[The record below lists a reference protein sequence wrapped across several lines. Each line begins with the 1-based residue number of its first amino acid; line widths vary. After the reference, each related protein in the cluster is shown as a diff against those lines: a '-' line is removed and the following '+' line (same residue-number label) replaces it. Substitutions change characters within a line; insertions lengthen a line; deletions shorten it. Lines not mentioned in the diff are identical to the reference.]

1 MENYKAVI
9 RSKENGSTKSLLK
22 QGMVPGIIYGKGT
35 DSTKISF
42 EIRSL
47 QKLMQAGGFYTKII
61 ELNIEGK
68 SRKSLA

>member
-35 DSTKISF
+35 DSNPLSDNTGCSQNF
-42 EIRSL
+42 
-47 QKLMQAGGFYTKII
+47 Q
-61 ELNIEGK
+61 
-68 SRKSLA
+68 